1 MSAKQRCVHRSTT
14 CRQTLNH
21 FDNVFATGGNNIC
34 WEFHNQFGDFVDC
47 IYPIELE
54 IQDTTDILTYAS
66 KLTVT
71 WRFSVVKQELLT
83 LPEHMNSPPVFSGVR
98 VARSLVFCV
107 VFCRS
112 LFVLFLLAIVLSI
125 HRCTNYDYPFGI
137 FKLFSKLSFLVIFVR
152 SIIKLLTFHH
162 APDKPCR

>member
-14 CRQTLNH
+14 CRQTLKH

-54 IQDTTDILTYAS
+54 IQDTTDILTYTS

-107 VFCRS
+107 CFVDRCLSFFFWPLFC
-112 LFVLFLLAIVLSI
+112 LSI
-125 HRCTNYDYPFGI
+125 DVRIMITPLVSSNSSPSY
-137 FKLFSKLSFLVIFVR
+137 LS
-152 SIIKLLTFHH
+152 
-162 APDKPCR
+162 

>member
-14 CRQTLNH
+14 CRQTLKH

-34 WEFHNQFGDFVDC
+34 WEFHNKFGDFVDC

-54 IQDTTDILTYAS
+54 IQDTTDILTYTS

-107 VFCRS
+107 CLVDRCLSFFFWPLFC
-112 LFVLFLLAIVLSI
+112 LSI
-125 HRCTNYDYPFGI
+125 DVRIMITPLVSSNSSPSY
-137 FKLFSKLSFLVIFVR
+137 LS
-152 SIIKLLTFHH
+152 
-162 APDKPCR
+162 

>member
-14 CRQTLNH
+14 CRQTLKH

-34 WEFHNQFGDFVDC
+34 WEFHNKFGDFVDC

-54 IQDTTDILTYAS
+54 IQDTTDILTYTS

-107 VFCRS
+107 CFVDRCLSFFFWPLFC
-112 LFVLFLLAIVLSI
+112 LSI
-125 HRCTNYDYPFGI
+125 DVRIMITPLVSSNSSPSY
-137 FKLFSKLSFLVIFVR
+137 LS
-152 SIIKLLTFHH
+152 
-162 APDKPCR
+162 

>member
-14 CRQTLNH
+14 CRQTLKH

-34 WEFHNQFGDFVDC
+34 WEFHNKFGDFVDC

-54 IQDTTDILTYAS
+54 IQDTTDILTYTS

-107 VFCRS
+107 CLVERCLSFFFWPLFC
-112 LFVLFLLAIVLSI
+112 LSI
-125 HRCTNYDYPFGI
+125 DVRIMITPLVSSNSSPSY
-137 FKLFSKLSFLVIFVR
+137 LS
-152 SIIKLLTFHH
+152 
-162 APDKPCR
+162 